1 MEVNEMCG
9 RFTLTETINKLQMT
23 FEFEYSGGEIVP
35 RYNIAPSQNI
45 LTIIG
50 SGEQRIGKQMKWGLV
65 PFWAKDEKIGYK
77 MINARA
83 EGIDSKPSFKKPF
96 KSKRCLIPADGF
108 YEWKKTE
115 EGKQPYRFII
125 KNEEPFAFA
134 GVWDMWDK
142 GDNPL
147 MSCTIITTVPNEV
160 TEEVHDRMPVI
171 LKESDFEDWLNPNF
185 DDTEYLKSL
194 LVPYPA
200 EKMDKYPVSSKVN
213 SPKNEMAELISP
225 LNSL

>member
-1 MEVNEMCG
+1 MCG

>member
-1 MEVNEMCG
+1 MCG
-9 RFTLTETINKLQMT
+9 RFTLTETIQKLQMA

-45 LTIIG
+45 LTVIG
-50 SGEQRIGKQMKWGLV
+50 NGEQRIGKQMKWGLV
-65 PFWAKDEKIGYK
+65 PSWAKDEKIGFK

-83 EGIDSKPSFKKPF
+83 ESIDSKPSFKTPF
-96 KSKRCLIPADGF
+96 KRKRCLILADGF
-108 YEWKKTE
+108 YEWRKTE
-115 EGKQPYRFII
+115 EGKQPYRFIM
-125 KNEEPFAFA
+125 KDEEPFALA
-134 GVWDMWDK
+134 GVWDTWNK
-142 GDNPL
+142 GGNPL
-147 MSCTIITTVPNEV
+147 MSCTIITTDPNEV

-171 LKESDFEDWLNPNF
+171 LKKSDFEDWLNPNF
-185 DDTEYLKSL
+185 NDTDYLKSL

-213 SPKNEMAELISP
+213 SPKNELAELISP

>member
-1 MEVNEMCG
+1 MCG
-9 RFTLTETINKLQMT
+9 RFTLTETIQKLQMA

-45 LTIIG
+45 LTVIG
-50 SGEQRIGKQMKWGLV
+50 NGEQRIGKQMKWGLV
-65 PFWAKDEKIGYK
+65 PFWAKDEKIGFK

-83 EGIDSKPSFKKPF
+83 EGIDSKPSFKTPF
-96 KSKRCLIPADGF
+96 KRKRCLILADGF
-108 YEWKKTE
+108 YEWRKTE
-115 EGKQPYRFII
+115 EGKQPYRFIM
-125 KNEEPFAFA
+125 KDEEPFALA
-134 GVWDMWDK
+134 GVWDTWNK
-142 GDNPL
+142 GENPL
-147 MSCTIITTVPNEV
+147 MSCTIITTDPNEV

-171 LKESDFEDWLNPNF
+171 LKKSDFEDWLNPNF
-185 DDTEYLKSL
+185 NDTDYLKSL

-213 SPKNEMAELISP
+213 SPKNERAELISP